1 MSTIKV
7 DNIQGTSGAANAL
20 TLSGANSTIN
30 GTLNVDGAVTL
41 DSTLAV
47 TGVHTVGTNAVATS
61 DGGAT
66 TTNIV
71 QGLAKAWAHVTG
83 TGDVAIDD
91 SLNTSGITD
100 RGTGEYTVSY
110 SNNMGNTHYA
120 CPFGGKNPSASSELG
135 CLGLAESSDQLATGS
150 IPFRVLFGNGTFGDY
165 NELTLAI
172 IGDLA

>member
-7 DNIQGTSGAANAL
+7 DTIQKVNGTSQIGIDKIGGVSSA
-20 TLSGANSTIN
+20 GTI
-30 GTLNVDGAVTL
+30 AVI
-41 DSTLAV
+41 AE
-47 TGVHTVGTNAVATS
+47 
-61 DGGAT
+61 GGST
-66 TTNIV
+66 TTNLA
-71 QGLAKAWAHVTG
+71 QGLAKVWAHVTG
-83 TGDVAIDD
+83 TGDAAIDD
-91 SLNTSGITD
+91 SFNTSGITD
-100 RGTGEYTVSY
+100 RGTGQYTVSY

>member
-7 DNIQGTSGAANAL
+7 DTIQKANGTSQIGIDKIGGVTSA
-20 TLSGANSTIN
+20 SIV
-30 GTLNVDGAVTL
+30 NVIAE
-41 DSTLAV
+41 
-47 TGVHTVGTNAVATS
+47 
-61 DGGAT
+61 GGST
-66 TTNIV
+66 TTNLA
-71 QGLAKAWAHVTG
+71 QGLGKAWAHVTG
-83 TGDVAIDD
+83 TGTVAIDD
-91 SLNTSGITD
+91 SFNASGMTD

-172 IGDLA
+172 LGDLA

>member
-7 DNIQGTSGAANAL
+7 DTIQKANGTSQIGIDKIGGVTSA
-20 TLSGANSTIN
+20 SIV
-30 GTLNVDGAVTL
+30 NVIAE
-41 DSTLAV
+41 
-47 TGVHTVGTNAVATS
+47 
-61 DGGAT
+61 GGST
-66 TTNIV
+66 TTNLA